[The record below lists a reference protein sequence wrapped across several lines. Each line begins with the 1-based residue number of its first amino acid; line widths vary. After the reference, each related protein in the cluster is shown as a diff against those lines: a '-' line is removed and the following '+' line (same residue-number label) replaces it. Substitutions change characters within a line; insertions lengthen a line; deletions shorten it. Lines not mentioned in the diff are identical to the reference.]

1 MNTKDKVEKYKAKLR
16 QQDSIKPDCFTVEYD
31 RAGRH
36 YEQGLIDGE
45 AEADKW
51 WAERWKGLRD
61 GKYSL
66 MRAPHVNDELDAKA
80 KEVLGER

>member
-1 MNTKDKVEKYKAKLR
+1 VGEVIDTKDESEPA
-16 QQDSIKPDCFTVEYD
+16 EY
-31 RAGRH
+31 RLGFARGVAAGR
-36 YEQGLIDGE
+36 